1 MCAFVSEA
9 NEAKELMGR
18 KAMPGTFNLL
28 TAHTSFNISQAFP
41 EWLGGKLFHVWLL
54 VVLLRKG
61 ALYYTTERTT
71 GSTESARRKYTKRG
85 GGIILS
91 GEKWR
96 ANAYTTHMDYGGA
109 GV

>member
-1 MCAFVSEA
+1 MSVA

-18 KAMPGTFNLL
+18 KAMPGTFDLP
-28 TAHTSFNISQAFP
+28 TAYISLDINQAFP
-41 EWLGGKLFHVWLL
+41 EWLGGKLFRVWLL

-91 GEKWR
+91 REMAR
-96 ANAYTTHMDYGGA
+96 
-109 GV
+109 